1 MNDRDAV
8 ADWLLSTRGRLARIL
23 LGTVLILIG
32 LGVLRGGILGILL
45 LLIGAVL
52 VASAAYGTLLIGP
65 LLGRDTRGRRPQ
77 DQPEEDTDE
86 GGEDASS
93 EEEDDATSRA
103 GSSASADD
111 TSRDRSPESG
121 EDEGAPQPDPDWSAP
136 PVARAERPPGQ
147 EPRTRDLRAEQPSG
161 D

>member
-1 MNDRDAV
+1 MNDRDAM

-65 LLGRDTRGRRPQ
+65 LLGRDTQGRRPQ
-77 DQPEEDTDE
+77 DQPDEDTDE

-93 EEEDDATSRA
+93 E
-103 GSSASADD
+103 
-111 TSRDRSPESG
+111 PG
-121 EDEGAPQPDPDWSAP
+121 EDEDDDAPQADPDWSAP

-147 EPRTRDLRAEQPSG
+147 EPRTRDLRSEPPPG

>member
-1 MNDRDAV
+1 MNDRDAM

-52 VASAAYGTLLIGP
+52 IASAAYGTLLIGP
-65 LLGRDTRGRRPQ
+65 LLGRDTQGRRPQ
-77 DQPEEDTDE
+77 DQPEEDTGE

-93 EEEDDATSRA
+93 EEEDE
-103 GSSASADD
+103 D
-111 TSRDRSPESG
+111 TSRDGSSEPD
-121 EDEGAPQPDPDWSAP
+121 EDDGAPEADPDWSAP

-147 EPRTRDLRAEQPSG
+147 KPRTRDLRAEQPSG

>member
-1 MNDRDAV
+1 MNDRDAM

-52 VASAAYGTLLIGP
+52 IASAAYGTLLIGP
-65 LLGRDTRGRRPQ
+65 LLGRDTQGRRPQ
-77 DQPEEDTDE
+77 DQPDEDTGE

-93 EEEDDATSRA
+93 DDEEDE
-103 GSSASADD
+103 D
-111 TSRDRSPESG
+111 TSRGGPSASE
-121 EDEGAPQPDPDWSAP
+121 EDEAAPGADPDWSAP

-147 EPRTRDLRAEQPSG
+147 GPRTRDLRAEQPSG

>member
-1 MNDRDAV
+1 MNDRDAM

-65 LLGRDTRGRRPQ
+65 LLGRDTQGRRPQ
-77 DQPEEDTDE
+77 DQPDDDTDE
-86 GGEDASS
+86 ETDEDGDGDDEDTSQDGPAEPDEDA
-93 EEEDDATSRA
+93 
-103 GSSASADD
+103 
-111 TSRDRSPESG
+111 
-121 EDEGAPQPDPDWSAP
+121 PQADPDWSAP

-147 EPRTRDLRAEQPSG
+147 EPRTRDLRSEPPPG